1 VTSNQTDEA
10 LEVLELM
17 GSPNSKAELQEIIDS
32 VHMEQGMKQEPVF
45 NGKYNLPIF
54 LAISVGLFNQLSGI
68 NAILYYSNYI
78 FASAGFSS
86 NSAALQTVGV
96 GLVNLLA
103 TFLGMSL
110 IDKLGRKTLL
120 LIGALGMTVALTG
133 VAAIFYTQ
141 THQALLV
148 WLLVMFIVFFAI
160 SQGSVIWVYIA
171 EVFPSRVRSKGQ
183 SIGSSSHWIMNALIA
198 GAFPFIAARSQAAPF
213 AFFAAMMLV
222 QFLVVI
228 FIYPETKGRTL
239 EAIQAGFG
247 IH

>member
-1 VTSNQTDEA
+1 
-10 LEVLELM
+10 M

-32 VHMEQGMKQEPVF
+32 IHLERGLKPEPLF
-45 NGKYNLPIF
+45 NGKYNRMIF
-54 LAISVGLFNQLSGI
+54 LAVTIGMFNQLSGI

-120 LIGALGMTVALTG
+120 LIGAVGMTVALAG
-133 VAAIFYTQ
+133 VAAIFYTHA
-141 THQALLV
+141 HQALLV
-148 WLLVMFIVFFAI
+148 WLLVLFIVFFAI

-183 SIGSSSHWIMNALIA
+183 SVGSSSHWIMNALIA
-198 GAFPFIAARSQAAPF
+198 GTFPLIAAKSQAAPF
-213 AFFAAMMLV
+213 IFFAAMMLI
-222 QFLVVI
+222 QFFVVLLV
-228 FIYPETKGRTL
+228 YPETKGSSL
-239 EAIQAGFG
+239 EAIQAKFG
-247 IH
+247 VA